1 MIQKDLS
8 AYAAANWSR
17 FLAPVTEL
25 SKGHQNQVP
34 LVEHSAQLYSF
45 DDICS
50 ALFSGKNVPTS
61 ADGIEI
67 TDKSVRFIEFKSGFR
82 KKISRHNNFD
92 EEKACCKA
100 IQAVCT
106 EYWDLFFNK
115 QKKETNELIASIRF
129 KALESYLTLEK
140 QLLPHCPDA
149 PEPIPVIF
157 TAVIDGEAVENAM
170 DALAELSGKRVT
182 KNTSIARVRKALSR
196 LAGIQDADG
205 NVYCYD
211 KIEVLSARDY
221 ENQLRQRSQ

>member
-8 AYAAANWSR
+8 TYAATNWSG

-25 SKGHQNQVP
+25 SKEHQNQVP

-67 TDKSVRFIEFKSGFR
+67 TDKSVRFVEFKSGFR
-82 KKISRHNNFD
+82 KKISRRNFD
-92 EEKACCKA
+92 EEKACCEA
-100 IQAVCT
+100 IQAVCN
-106 EYWDLFFNK
+106 EYWNLFFKN
-115 QKKETNELIASIRF
+115 QEKETSELIASIRF

-149 PEPIPVIF
+149 PQPIPVIF
-157 TAVIDGEAVENAM
+157 TAVIDGDAIENM
-170 DALAELSGKRVT
+170 VDTLTELSGKRGT
-182 KNTSIARVRKALSR
+182 KNTSIAKVRKALNR
-196 LAGIQDADG
+196 LAGLQDADG

-221 ENQLRQRSQ
+221 KNQLQQRL